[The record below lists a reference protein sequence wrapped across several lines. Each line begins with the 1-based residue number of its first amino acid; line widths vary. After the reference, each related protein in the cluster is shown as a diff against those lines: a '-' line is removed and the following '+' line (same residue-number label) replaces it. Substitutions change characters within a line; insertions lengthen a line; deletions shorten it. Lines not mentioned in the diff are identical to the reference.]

1 MDKLTKKYCTEEER
15 ISKEQFLTDIYLL
28 IKSEYIAK
36 IHCNGEYITVQLL
49 NGQLFKIKVSEE

>member
-1 MDKLTKKYCTEEER
+1 MDNYGKVYCRKEER

-36 IHCNGEYITVQLL
+36 INCNGERIKVELL
-49 NGQLFKIKVSEE
+49 NGQTLILRPEEL

>member
-1 MDKLTKKYCTEEER
+1 MDKLTKKFCTEEKT

-36 IHCNGEYITVQLL
+36 INCNGENITVQLL
-49 NGQLFKIKVSEE
+49 NGQNFILEVKEC